1 MNLYWLCAGLSIAGW
16 AGISLAQPRH
26 HLATFGRE
34 AGCLRRRGFGT
45 LGVLLQIA
53 SFVLLVRRDG
63 WEFGPVLWTVLLCL
77 GALVW
82 VLAHAFDARRAPWVL
97 LLAPSCALATGWF

>member
-1 MNLYWLCAGLSIAGW
+1 MNPYWLCAGLSIAGW

-34 AGCLRRRGFGT
+34 VGRLRGRAFGA

-53 SFVLLVRRDG
+53 SFVLLVRRGG

-77 GALVW
+77 GALAW
-82 VLAHAFDARRAPWVL
+82 VLAHALDARRAPWVL
-97 LLAPSCALATGWF
+97 LLAPACALATGWF